1 MKVEDGIHGK
11 RKGTGGREEGHKE
24 ASRGVDMI
32 KVYEIHA
39 LLGHEPHYLVQ

>member
-1 MKVEDGIHGK
+1 MEYMGRRKELVGGK
-11 RKGTGGREEGHKE
+11 RGIRR
-24 ASRGVDMI
+24 ACRGVDMI

>member
-1 MKVEDGIHGK
+1 MGRGKGLVGGK
-11 RKGTGGREEGHKE
+11 RRIRRT
-24 ASRGVDMI
+24 SRGVDMI

>member
-1 MKVEDGIHGK
+1 MEYMERGKELVGGK
-11 RKGTGGREEGHKE
+11 RGIRR